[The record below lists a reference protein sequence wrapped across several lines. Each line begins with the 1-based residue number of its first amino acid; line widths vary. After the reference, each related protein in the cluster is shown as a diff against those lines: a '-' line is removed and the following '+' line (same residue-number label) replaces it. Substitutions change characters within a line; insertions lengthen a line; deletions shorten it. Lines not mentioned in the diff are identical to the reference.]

1 MPLVVTAPIFFFFLF
16 LFIEGTRKSRR
27 DRETR
32 TVMRIGS
39 FIQVSPRAKGRNIT
53 FPFLLDRSDREAE
66 ASYLRYLSVLTLNCA
81 SRLSQLDSDVPGKI
95 LSNFL

>member
-1 MPLVVTAPIFFFFLF
+1 MPLVVTAPIFFFFSF
-16 LFIEGTRKSRR
+16 YRGDTKVATRSRNSHG
-27 DRETR
+27 DAYRE
-32 TVMRIGS
+32 
-39 FIQVSPRAKGRNIT
+39 FYPRAKGRNIT

-66 ASYLRYLSVLTLNCA
+66 ASYLRYLNVLTLNCA

>member
-1 MPLVVTAPIFFFFLF
+1 MPLVVTAPIFFFFL
-16 LFIEGTRKSRR
+16 SRGHESR

-53 FPFLLDRSDREAE
+53 FPFLLDRSDR
-66 ASYLRYLSVLTLNCA
+66 SGGIVSSIPKCITLNCA

>member
-1 MPLVVTAPIFFFFLF
+1 MPLVVTAPIFFFFL
-16 LFIEGTRKSRR
+16 SRGHESR

>member
-1 MPLVVTAPIFFFFLF
+1 MPLVVTAPIFFFFF
-16 LFIEGTRKSRR
+16 LSRGHESR